1 MIFVQPDCHYT
12 SPIDGRE
19 ITSRKARADDLARH
33 DCIEYDPLMKQD
45 AARRRKEADDN
56 LDKAVD
62 ETIDREIHTMPAR
75 ARETLAAEMQNGVT
89 VEPVRQ

>member
-19 ITSRKARADDLARH
+19 ITSRQQRADDLARH

-45 AARRRKEADDN
+45 AERRRVESETALEKS
-56 LDKAVD
+56 VD
-62 ETIDREIHTMPAR
+62 ATIEREIHTMPAR
-75 ARETLAAEMQNGVT
+75 QRETLVSELQNGVT
-89 VEPVRQ
+89 VEAVRQ